1 MMVPSGRRGVGRRNA
16 FAARLNALPPN
27 EADMA
32 LLLPDDELAERIRA
46 CVLELLIARGPGRS
60 ICPSEAARMLAMSTG
75 AHWQDLMRPVRTV
88 AAAMAEA
95 GAIEVLQHESV
106 VDIGDVRGPVR
117 LRLHALHGERKR
129 EAAA

>member
-1 MMVPSGRRGVGRRNA
+1 
-16 FAARLNALPPN
+16 
-27 EADMA
+27 MA
-32 LLLPDDELAERIRA
+32 LVLPDDELAERIRA
-46 CVLELLIARGPGRS
+46 CVLELLAARGPGRS
-60 ICPSEAARMLAMSTG
+60 ICPSEAARMLAMRLG
-75 AHWQDLMRPVRTV
+75 CHWQDLMRPVRTV

-117 LRLHALHGERKR
+117 LRLRPLHGGRTR

>member
-1 MMVPSGRRGVGRRNA
+1 MPH
-16 FAARLNALPPN
+16 RLNALPLN

-32 LLLPDDELAERIRA
+32 LMLPDDELAERIRA

-106 VDIGDVRGPVR
+106 VDISDVRGPVR

-129 EAAA
+129 EVAA

>member
-1 MMVPSGRRGVGRRNA
+1 
-16 FAARLNALPPN
+16 
-27 EADMA
+27 
-32 LLLPDDELAERIRA
+32 
-46 CVLELLIARGPGRS
+46 
-60 ICPSEAARMLAMSTG
+60 MLAMRIG

-95 GAIEVLQHESV
+95 GAIEVLQHEAV

-117 LRLHALHGERKR
+117 LRLRSLHGERTS

>member
-1 MMVPSGRRGVGRRNA
+1 
-16 FAARLNALPPN
+16 
-27 EADMA
+27 
-32 LLLPDDELAERIRA
+32 
-46 CVLELLIARGPGRS
+46 
-60 ICPSEAARMLAMSTG
+60 
-75 AHWQDLMRPVRTV
+75 MRPVRTV

-117 LRLHALHGERKR
+117 LRLRPLHGGRTS

>member
-1 MMVPSGRRGVGRRNA
+1 MIARRAWVRGW
-16 FAARLNALPPN
+16 ARCLPARDPALPSN
-27 EADMA
+27 EASMA
-32 LLLPDDELAERIRA
+32 LLLPDDELAERIRG
-46 CVLELLIARGPGRS
+46 CVLELLIERGPGRS
-60 ICPSEAARMLAMSTG
+60 ICPSEAARMLAMRTG

-117 LRLHALHGERKR
+117 LRLRALHGERTR
-129 EAAA
+129 EVAA

>member
-1 MMVPSGRRGVGRRNA
+1 VGDEMSGRAGCGSN
-16 FAARLNALPPN
+16 PIQN
-27 EADMA
+27 EATMA
-32 LLLPDDELAERIRA
+32 LVLPDDELAERIRS
-46 CVLELLIARGPGRS
+46 CVLELLAARGPGRS
-60 ICPSEAARMLAMSTG
+60 ICPSEAARMLAMRIGS
-75 AHWQDLMRPVRTV
+75 HWQDLMRPVRTV

-117 LRLHALHGERKR
+117 LRLRPLHGGRTS